1 MKLSKNDRNYLIKN
15 FPNIKL
21 SYVKNIHKKVSSA
34 NIFLA
39 IPKGQKYF
47 AWFRHFKKYSVCF
60 FIEYDSRK
68 RRIKSIFIK
77 NCCFDEKLCMNKGTI
92 LYGTIV
98 EVSSQPFFFIEDI
111 YFNKGI
117 DLKSKNHFEKLTLIK
132 TIVKH
137 QIKQVK
143 IHHSD
148 MVFGLPIIT
157 NNRHKIED
165 KLRDIPYNIY
175 CIQHRYLKNN
185 NTYFN
190 ERVNIIQEYEKIFIV
205 KAEISCDIYKLF
217 VKNKSK
223 KQLEEHGVAFIP
235 NYKTSVYMNS
245 LFRNIKENDNLD
257 LLEESDDE
265 DEFENIDVDKYV
277 DINKQVKMLC
287 KFSHKFKSWI
297 PIDCI
302 KNGDIAL
309 SQDIKVIEK
318 KYK

>member
-1 MKLSKNDRNYLIKN
+1 MKLTKNDKNYLMKN

-34 NIFLA
+34 NLFLA

-60 FIEYDSRK
+60 LIEYDTRK
-68 RRIKSIFIK
+68 RRIKSISIK
-77 NCCFDEKLCMNKGTI
+77 NCCFNENLCINKGTI
-92 LYGTIV
+92 LYGTKID
-98 EVSSQPFFFIEDI
+98 VSSQPFFFIEDI
-111 YFNKGI
+111 YYNMGE
-117 DLKSKNHFEKLTLIK
+117 DLKSKNHFERFNILKKILK
-132 TIVKH
+132 NK
-137 QIKQVK
+137 IKQVK

-148 MVFGLPIIT
+148 IIFGLPIIT
-157 NNRHKIED
+157 NNRNKIENYLKD
-165 KLRDIPYNIY
+165 LPYNIY
-175 CIQHRYLKNN
+175 CIQHRYLINN

-190 ERVNIIQEYEKIFIV
+190 ERVNIVQEYTRIFIV
-205 KAEISCDIYKLF
+205 KAEISCDIYKLY
-217 VKNKSK
+217 VKNKTK
-223 KQLEEHGVAFIP
+223 KQLEEHAVAFIP
-235 NYKTSVYMNS
+235 DYKTSVYMNS

-265 DEFENIDVDKYV
+265 EEFENIDVDKYV
-277 DINKQVKMLC
+277 DINKQVMMMC
-287 KFSHKFKSWI
+287 KFSHKFKSWV
-297 PIDCI
+297 PVNSI